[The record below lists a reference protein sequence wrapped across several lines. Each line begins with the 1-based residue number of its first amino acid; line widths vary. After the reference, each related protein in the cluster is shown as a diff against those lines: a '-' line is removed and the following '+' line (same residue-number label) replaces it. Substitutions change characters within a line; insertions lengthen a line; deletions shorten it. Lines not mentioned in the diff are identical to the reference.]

1 MTTTT
6 GIYIHPSKHIEIRE
20 VDGLDDL
27 QAAVEG
33 YIEAVY
39 LSDGSTLW
47 VNEEFLLGKFGP
59 EDANWV
65 ASDVASL
72 GGRSEF
78 MLLHP
83 ILGPVILCGPADSQG
98 EGTSVSRAAVSWVIR
113 VAREAGTP
121 EEDLAA
127 LRALDLAMAG

>member
-1 MTTTT
+1 MTTT
-6 GIYIHPSKHIEIRE
+6 GIYIHPSKHIEIRQ
-20 VDGLDDL
+20 VDGLEDL

-59 EDANWV
+59 DDVNWV

-72 GGRSEF
+72 GGRPEF
-78 MLLHP
+78 MLYQP
-83 ILGPVILCGPADSQG
+83 ILGPVILCGPVDSQG
-98 EGTSVSRAAVSWVIR
+98 GGTSFSEAGLAWVIR

-121 EEDLAA
+121 EGDLIN
-127 LRALDLAMAG
+127 LRGLVGKVTP